1 MAPSGLQVASL
12 RRRLA
17 AAGINAILL
26 VIPSIAY
33 IVGYLVVGLRRVDAR
48 TGGPAL
54 WPPRHQSLPDPLAG
68 IAVDQGLTRFDVL
81 EIANLHRRFGDL
93 VALDDVSLSRRHR
106 ARSSAWSGAT
116 APARR
121 L

>member
-26 VIPSIAY
+26 VITPVAY

-68 IAVDQGLTRFDVL
+68 IAVVKD
-81 EIANLHRRFGDL
+81 
-93 VALDDVSLSRRHR
+93 
-106 ARSSAWSGAT
+106 
-116 APARR
+116 
-121 L
+121 